1 MPTSKRPIGTGPN
14 RTCERT
20 LEGGLSRLTV
30 PKEVREVRNMRTY
43 EIKQVVK
50 TRYGKFAETGGKPEA
65 C

>member
-1 MPTSKRPIGTGPN
+1 MN
-14 RTCERT
+14 
-20 LEGGLSRLTV
+20 
-30 PKEVREVRNMRTY
+30 TY